1 MTPPRG
7 HRAGVAALIYCG
19 PAVTIPARLWLL
31 ALAICFFCSGLCAL
45 VYQVLWIRILGWTF
59 GVTVY
64 AASAVW
70 AAFMAGLAIG
80 SLAAGAIGDRV
91 RHPLRWF
98 GVTEILI
105 GVTAISSPAALGL
118 LQQAYVSLYPSLPQS
133 LGALT
138 AVRLAIA
145 FAALIVPTA
154 LMGATLPLVLKA
166 ATFRDSAL
174 GRQIGVLYG
183 SNALGAIVGTI
194 SAGLYLIPGR
204 GIHDTFLIAA
214 GLNIVVGTAALILS
228 ITVRPPAPATAGSGS
243 ATLLSPDAHRDLVAP
258 GSRTERPETVRS
270 QAQLAVVLA
279 VFALSGVVSLALEV
293 VWFRV
298 LTLFLRPTVYGFAV
312 MLATILAG
320 ISIGSYLITPWLGQR
335 RVRWIAVLA
344 CLELAIGTAAV
355 CSFGPLTYLPAVSRQ
370 LSPFLARVMPD
381 YLGYPISASLLAIF
395 PTALLMGVAF
405 PIGLHV
411 WTSGLAARGRAAARI
426 GLFYSLNVIGAIV
439 GSLAAGFV
447 LLPRL
452 GSRPSLIALASAS
465 FASGLALLTV
475 SELRRPGRAAAA
487 AVAGAAFGLAL
498 WNAPDPFAQF
508 VDQRFRGMPIVWQAE
523 DLDSTVTVHSLGKHL
538 MMTING
544 NHQAGTD
551 YPAVHS
557 HRQIG
562 HLPMI
567 LHPQAINA
575 LVIGLGGGATA
586 GAVSI
591 HDGVQVDVVELGS
604 AVVRGAA
611 FFDGINYGVLSR
623 PNVHVRVD
631 DARNYLL
638 LTPRRYDVVTADVT
652 QPLFAGAGNLY
663 SAEYFRL
670 IRSVLNPGG
679 LVMQWVFGTEA
690 EYKTVART
698 FLSVFPNTTAWGDG
712 SLLVGS
718 VEPLRL
724 RRSDFDWKTELS
736 GHAQALKDLDLKT
749 FQDLLATFVAGPDQ
763 LRAFVGQGPVLTDD
777 RPLTEYFLSLPRDHT
792 IDLRPLH
799 GDVTRFVIPD

>member
-1 MTPPRG
+1 M
-7 HRAGVAALIYCG
+7 
-19 PAVTIPARLWLL
+19 TIPARLWLL
-31 ALAICFFCSGLCAL
+31 ALAAFFFCSGLCAL

-80 SLAAGAIGDRV
+80 SFAAGAIGDRV

-105 GVTAISSPAALGL
+105 GVTAMSSPAALGL
-118 LQQAYVSLYPSLPQS
+118 LQRAYVWLYPSLPHS
-133 LGALT
+133 LGGLT

-166 ATFRDSAL
+166 SAFRDSAL

-214 GLNIVVGTAALILS
+214 GLNIVVGIAALALS
-228 ITVRPPAPATAGSGS
+228 IAAPPLEPATSLDPAPHLVPGAMN
-243 ATLLSPDAHRDLVAP
+243 PDPVAP
-258 GSRTERPETVRS
+258 GSAPARQETARS
-270 QAQLAVVLA
+270 RAQLGIVLG
-279 VFALSGVVSLALEV
+279 VFTLSGVVSLALEV

-312 MLATILAG
+312 MLGTILAG
-320 ISIGSYLITPWLGQR
+320 ISIGSYLITPWLGR
-335 RVRWIAVLA
+335 LRMRWIALLA
-344 CLELAIGTAAV
+344 GLELAIGTVAV
-355 CSFGPLTYLPAVSRQ
+355 CSFGPLTYLPAVSRR
-370 LSPFLARVMPD
+370 LAPFVSRIMPE

-395 PTALLMGVAF
+395 PTALLMGLAF

-411 WTSGLAARGRAAARI
+411 WTSGVAARGRAAARI
-426 GLFYSLNVIGAIV
+426 GLFYSLNVMGAIV

-447 LLPRL
+447 LLPQL
-452 GSRPSLIALASAS
+452 GSRTSLIALASAS
-465 FASGLALLTV
+465 FVSGLVLLSV
-475 SELRRPGRAAAA
+475 SELRRPVRA
-487 AVAGAAFGLAL
+487 AVATVACAVFGLAL
-498 WNAPDPFAQF
+498 MNSPDPFGQF
-508 VDQRFRGMPIVWQAE
+508 VEQRFRGMPIVWQAE

-551 YPAVHS
+551 YPAVYS

-567 LHPQAINA
+567 LHPRAVNA

-586 GAVSI
+586 GAVSV

-611 FFDGINYGVLSR
+611 FFDAINYGVLSR

-698 FLSVFPNTTAWGDG
+698 FLSVFPGTTAWGDG

-724 RRSDFDWKTELS
+724 RRSDFDWKATLS
-736 GHAQALKDLDLKT
+736 GHAQALQDLGIKS
-749 FQDLLATFVAGPDQ
+749 FPDLLATFAAGPDE
-763 LRAFVGQGPVLTDD
+763 LRAFAGAGPVLTDD
-777 RPLTEYFLSLPRDHT
+777 RPLTEYFLSLPRDRT
-792 IDLRPLH
+792 IDLRPLK
-799 GDVTRFVIPD
+799 GDVTRLVIPD